1 MQLASNFLIETEW
14 DKGFTGKIDL
24 TNIGENLLDWTIEFE
39 SEFEITP
46 EEIWGAEIVSREG
59 NLYTLKPVDYNQ
71 TLDSQQNTSIIFNAN
86 KIDSAIF
93 EPQNIRLGQD
103 FTVATVDEPQ
113 SSLPS
118 DESSQLSEA
127 DLFPHQIKTDFVVE
141 SEWDDNF
148 TARLDVTNTGDILE
162 DWTIEFISPY
172 EIDPEQLWGAE
183 ILKQE
188 GDAESYRYILK
199 APENNQDL
207 DSDETTSIT
216 FNAPKMFGS
225 TLRPQEIKVGNSLEF
240 SNDDSDLSQNQ
251 KISAALPPK
260 TELATAPEN
269 DLPLDVDFTL
279 ISDWGDGFQGAIS
292 ITNNTGSNIDTWS
305 LEFDLPNHIDNI
317 WDADIQQHQDGT
329 YTVDNAAWNR
339 EISAGETVT
348 FGFTAGDAITVEPQN
363 FELDGYVF
371 DSPSIYKTIYT
382 YENAELAP
390 ELDLNEVYQ
399 GRATFYDAANPAG
412 GIGSAGFDTPSQNE
426 LHKIVAINNI
436 QWNGSEASGA
446 FMKVSGPKQR
456 EGAAPIIV
464 QVANLLI
471 ERADGMDMS
480 AEAFELIGTP
490 VDGTVN
496 IEYELIGPPD
506 DYVTANGYRIGDGL
520 VVETLTGTNPYYA
533 ATRLN
538 NHRYPIESVELI
550 EEDGNLVELNRESD
564 NRFVFEGD
572 YPLNG
577 AQDLLVTD
585 IFGQQVT
592 LDNIDITNGS
602 AADTITG
609 EQFAMI

>member
-1 MQLASNFLIETEW
+1 MQLANNFLVETEW
-14 DKGFTGKIDL
+14 DQGFTGRIDL
-24 TNIGENLLDWTIEFE
+24 TNIGENLLDWTIKFE

-59 NLYTLKPVDYNQ
+59 NLYTLKPVEYNQ
-71 TLDSQQNTSIIFNAN
+71 TLDSQQETSIFFNAN
-86 KIDSAIF
+86 KIDSKIF

-103 FTVATVDEPQ
+103 FTIATAG
-113 SSLPS
+113 
-118 DESSQLSEA
+118 ESNQLSET

-141 SEWDDNF
+141 TEWEEGF
-148 TARLDVTNTGDILE
+148 TARLDITNTGDVLE
-162 DWTIEFISPY
+162 DWTVEFISPY

-188 GDAESYRYILK
+188 GDAESESYRYLLK
-199 APENNQDL
+199 APDYNQNL

-216 FNAPKMFGS
+216 FNAPMMYGS

-240 SNDDSDLSQNQ
+240 DDDSDLSQNQ
-251 KISAALPPK
+251 KISATLPPK
-260 TELATAPEN
+260 TELATEPEN
-269 DLPLDVDFTL
+269 DLPVDVDFTL

-292 ITNNTGSNIDTWS
+292 ITNNTGSNIDTWN

-317 WDADIQQHQDGT
+317 WDADIQQHQDGS

-348 FGFTAGDAITVEPQN
+348 FGFTAQDAITAEPRN
-363 FELDGYVF
+363 FELDGFVF

-382 YENAELAP
+382 TENPDLAP

-399 GRATFYDAANPAG
+399 GRATFYDAANPSG
-412 GIGSAGFDTPSQNE
+412 GIGSAGFDTPNQSE

-446 FMKVSGPKQR
+446 FIEVSGPKQR

-464 QVANLLI
+464 QVANLLV

-480 AEAFELIGTP
+480 AEAFELIGSP

-520 VVETLTGTNPYYA
+520 VVETITGTNPYYA

-550 EEDGNLVELNRESD
+550 ESDGDLVELNRESD

-577 AQDLLVTD
+577 VQDLLVTD

-592 LDNIDITNGS
+592 LDDINISDDS